1 MTTTTPTGMTVT
13 PHPGAGI
20 EIRGLDLRAA
30 DEAAFDEVRDL
41 FHHYGLVFLRDQ
53 HLSEADHIALAERL
67 GSINV
72 NRFFMKHADHP
83 EIALVAKEP
92 DQRLNVGGFW
102 HTDHSYD
109 AEPAL
114 GSVLVARELPT
125 SGGNTKF
132 LSTYDAFEV
141 LPPWLQ
147 ERLRGMRAVHSAKHA
162 FGTTS
167 ARIQQWI
174 DPKFELE
181 NPEVA
186 DGLGTVTHPAV
197 IRHPLSGREALFV
210 NPSFTI
216 RFEGWSVVRSVPL
229 LARIYAQVLRKAGI
243 ADFRWEPG
251 SVAIWD
257 NRATWHN
264 AKNDYRGQRREMHR
278 ITLDGCPLGGGG

>member
-1 MTTTTPTGMTVT
+1 MTTTANTTMTVRA
-13 PHPGAGI
+13 HPGAGV
-20 EIRGLDLRAA
+20 EIRGLDLRGA
-30 DEAAFDEVRDL
+30 DDAAFDEVRDL
-41 FHHYGLVFLRDQ
+41 FHRHGLVFVRDQ

-72 NRFFMKHADHP
+72 NRFFVKHADHP

-141 LPPWLQ
+141 LPAWLQ

-186 DGLGTVTHPAV
+186 DGLGTVTHPVV

-216 RFEGWSVVRSVPL
+216 RFEGWSVVRSAPL

-243 ADFRWEPG
+243 AEFRWEPG

-278 ITLDGCPLGGGG
+278 ITLDGGPLMAA